1 MINRNK
7 RLGDLLVDAGFITP
21 KQLEEALRKQ
31 KLTGKKIGEILIGDS
46 IVSEAD
52 MINALE
58 TQLGIPYTDLS
69 KIYIDPD
76 VPKLINEN
84 LARRHILIPIKR
96 ELNKLT
102 VAMTDPLNIFA
113 RDDVNIATGL
123 DIEPVISN
131 NEEILNA
138 IDRYYG
144 KQRAEKAIEEFKKQ
158 YDMNNIEELL
168 DENNVETSNAPV
180 VRLIN
185 TLISQAVGMQASDIH
200 IEPTEYKIRIRFR
213 KDGEL
218 QEVMT
223 PEKSAYSAILTRIKI
238 MGKMDIA
245 EKRIPQDGRIE
256 LTVDNKEI
264 DMRISTIPTIF
275 GEKIVIRLLDR
286 SNFLSSKTELGF
298 SKHNLELLD
307 KLIKYPNGIILV
319 TGPTGSGKSTT
330 LYAIL
335 KELNK
340 VNINI
345 ITIEDPVEY
354 RLDGINQV
362 QVNNKSGMTF
372 ANGLRSILRQDP
384 DIIMVGEIRDS
395 ETAEIAVRAS
405 ITGHLVLSTMHTN
418 DAPSTIVRLVD
429 MGIEPYLVAT
439 SVVGVVAQR
448 LVRKICPY
456 CREPHNATSFE
467 RQMLNASEEI
477 VIYKGKGCSV
487 CNGKG
492 YIGRTAIHEVMHINS
507 DIRSLIEN
515 RASIDAIRVAAA
527 ENDTIT
533 LRESC
538 KQLVMTGVTTI
549 EEMTRVTYSL
559 D

>member
-1 MINRNK
+1 MANRNK
-7 RLGDLLVDAGFITP
+7 RLGDLLVEVGFITP

-31 KLTGKKIGEILIGDS
+31 KLTGKKIGEILIDDS
-46 IVSEAD
+46 MVSEVD
-52 MINALE
+52 MIKALE
-58 TQLGIPYTDLS
+58 MQLGIPYTDLS
-69 KIYIDPD
+69 KIYIDPE

-84 LARRHILIPIKR
+84 LARRHVLIPIKR
-96 ELNKLT
+96 EKNKLT
-102 VAMTDPLNIFA
+102 VAMADPLNIFA
-113 RDDVNIATGL
+113 RDDVNIATGF

-131 NEEILNA
+131 SDKILNA

-144 KQRAEKAIEEFKKQ
+144 NQRAEKAIQEFKKQ
-158 YDMNNIEELL
+158 YDMNSVVELL
-168 DENNVETSNAPV
+168 DEDNAETSNAPV

-185 TLISQAVGMQASDIH
+185 TLISQAVSMKASDIH
-200 IEPTEYKIRIRFR
+200 IEPSEERIRIRFR
-213 KDGEL
+213 VDGEL
-218 QEVMT
+218 QKVMT

-245 EKRIPQDGRIE
+245 EKRLPQDGRIE

-286 SNFLSSKTELGF
+286 SNFLSSKAELGF
-298 SKHNLELLD
+298 SQHNLQLLD

-362 QVNNKSGMTF
+362 QVNNKSGMSF

-384 DIIMVGEIRDS
+384 DIIMIGEIRDS
-395 ETAEIAVRAS
+395 ETAQIAVRAS

-418 DAPSTIVRLVD
+418 DAPSTVTRLMD
-429 MGIEPYLVAT
+429 MGIEQYLVSA
-439 SVVGVVAQR
+439 SVIGVVAQR
-448 LVRKICPY
+448 LVRKICPH
-456 CREPHNATSFE
+456 CKEPYNATNFE
-467 RQMLNASEEI
+467 KQMLNVSEET

-492 YIGRTAIHEVMHINS
+492 YIGRTAIHEVMPINR

-515 RASIDAIRVAAA
+515 RASIDAIRAAAA

-538 KQLVMTGVTTI
+538 IQLVLSGVTTI